1 MNEDVAW
8 WLGDGDWYDRRQR
21 QQIED
26 LDAAIS
32 GAYAQSS
39 RLRSRLS
46 AIEGSLSA
54 KVDRIAAAFDAFVEL
69 SDIRAE
75 LMVYSKPAV
84 VRHAVRELIGQLSAG
99 STVVPPDLPEVP
111 GYWLVPATH
120 ALYAQLTDDDAT
132 AARHIEQATEL
143 DGPRTRYFLTAAL
156 RLAGPVDL
164 SAVQLAALL
173 PAPGA
178 PVTRSA
184 RAMWRATA
192 AGAFGAPGTALL
204 VSALVS
210 ALGRPDADPAPVVP
224 EPRSGNDGEAARP
237 DSAREAARSGPAA
250 EAAQTGSAGEAAR
263 SGPAGEMARPDRL
276 PAWLTAI
283 GGSGNSAGSV
293 ASALAGLAKRCTP
306 AADEPTEAADPAEPL
321 REILAALIDEGHE
334 PERPLLRRAE
344 KLRSLVES
352 GLPRPEFEPWDEPV
366 GSVDELVR
374 HDIFG
379 SDAGP
384 LRAPAVRAALPW
396 LTHAADTMVA
406 GVSAP
411 PRARTARIRGREVT
425 VTASG
430 ADATVLDQLR
440 TESDA
445 SHQTSSTRLI
455 AGLVVGAVASNTLV
469 IVLGV
474 LALVVGAGVAVSGWR
489 SNAEAKRYAE
499 MDRDALERS
508 IQSQVE
514 TLRQTVE
521 QDNRDR
527 ALLDRARADL
537 SEALAQPAATR

>member
-173 PAPGA
+173 PAPGG

-224 EPRSGNDGEAARP
+224 EPRSGDDSAGSAGGATRP
-237 DSAREAARSGPAA
+237 DSAGGATRPDS
-250 EAAQTGSAGEAAR
+250 TGEA
-263 SGPAGEMARPDRL
+263 ARPDRL

-293 ASALAGLAKRCTP
+293 AGALAGLAKRCAP
-306 AADEPTEAADPAEPL
+306 AADEATETAEPAEPL
-321 REILAALIDEGHE
+321 REILAALVDEGHE

-396 LTHAADTMVA
+396 LTHAADTLVA

-455 AGLVVGAVASNTLV
+455 AGLVVGAVGLVAGVLGAVASNTLV

-474 LALVVGAGVAVSGWR
+474 LALVVGVGVAVSGWR

>member
-21 QQIED
+21 RQIEE
-26 LDAAIS
+26 LDTAIS

-46 AIEGSLSA
+46 AIEGNLSA

-120 ALYAQLTDDDAT
+120 ALYAQLNDDDAT

-173 PAPGA
+173 PAPGG

-224 EPRSGNDGEAARP
+224 EPRSGDDEG
-237 DSAREAARSGPAA
+237 DAA
-250 EAAQTGSAGEAAR
+250 ER
-263 SGPAGEMARPDRL
+263 SDRL

-293 ASALAGLAKRCTP
+293 ASALAALAKRCTSP
-306 AADEPTEAADPAEPL
+306 ADEPAEADPTEPL
-321 REILAALIDEGHE
+321 REILGPLIDEGHE

-352 GLPRPEFEPWDEPV
+352 GLARPEFEPWDEPV
-366 GSVDELVR
+366 GAVDELVR

-379 SDAGP
+379 SDTGP

-396 LTHAADTMVA
+396 LTHAADAMVA

-430 ADATVLDQLR
+430 PDATVLDQLR
-440 TESDA
+440 TEAEA
-445 SHQTSSTRLI
+445 SHQISSARLI
-455 AGLVVGAVASNTLV
+455 AGLAVGAVGLV
-469 IVLGV
+469 VGVIGAVAGTALVVVLGA
-474 LALVVGAGVAVSGWR
+474 LALVVGLGVAIAGYR
-489 SNAEAKRYAE
+489 SNAEAQRFAA

-508 IQSQVE
+508 IDSQVE
-514 TLRQTVE
+514 TLRQTIE

-527 ALLDRARADL
+527 ALLDRARAEL
-537 SEALAQPAATR
+537 SEVLAQPAASR

>member
-46 AIEGSLSA
+46 AIEGNLSA
-54 KVDRIAAAFDAFVEL
+54 KVNRIAAAFDAFVEL

-99 STVVPPDLPEVP
+99 ATVVPPDLPEVP
-111 GYWLVPATH
+111 GYWLVPATR

-173 PAPGA
+173 PAPGG

-192 AGAFGAPGTALL
+192 AGAFGSPGTALL

-210 ALGRPDADPAPVVP
+210 ALGRPDAGTGPVVP
-224 EPRSGNDGEAARP
+224 EPRSGAQED
-237 DSAREAARSGPAA
+237 GPADP
-250 EAAQTGSAGEAAR
+250 AGEA
-263 SGPAGEMARPDRL
+263 ERPDRL

-283 GGSGNSAGSV
+283 GGSGSSAGSV
-293 ASALAGLAKRCTP
+293 ATALAGLAKRCTAPSEEP
-306 AADEPTEAADPAEPL
+306 AGTDPAEPL

-374 HDIFG
+374 QDIFG
-379 SDAGP
+379 SEPGP

-396 LTHAADTMVA
+396 LGRAADTLVA

-440 TESDA
+440 AERDA
-445 SHQTSSTRLI
+445 SHRTSPTRLI
-455 AGLVVGAVASNTLV
+455 AGLAVAGAGLVAGVIGIVAASTLLV
-469 IVLGV
+469 VLGV
-474 LALVVGAGVAVSGWR
+474 LALLVGVGVAISGWR
-489 SNAEAKRYAE
+489 SNTEAKRYAE
-499 MDRDALERS
+499 LDHDALERS
-508 IQSQVE
+508 IASQVDS
-514 TLRQTVE
+514 LRQTVE

-527 ALLDRARADL
+527 ALLDRARAEL
-537 SEALAQPAATR
+537 SEVLAQPVTSR